1 MRDCRSISL
10 CNSNYKIVSKL
21 LVNCLKPFLPLLVSE
36 EQGAFLTSRSI
47 YENIMIASEI
57 FHSMHKRSKG
67 SNLMAIKVD
76 MERAYDTI

>member
-47 YENIMIASEI
+47 YENIMIASKI